1 MPRLKPKAIDI
12 SIIGF
17 MVMQNGNVIKKT
29 WILLDT
35 CYTDSV
41 TKHLDHV
48 EDVNNGDKDKE
59 ITVLIHG
66 GLLIVDRKGRYFFPF

>member
-1 MPRLKPKAIDI
+1 M
-12 SIIGF
+12 IGVILRENDD
-17 MVMQNGNVIKKT
+17 MIKKT

-66 GLLIVDRKGRYFFPF
+66 GLLIVDRKGRLFFSFLVCMLSIII

>member
-1 MPRLKPKAIDI
+1 M
-12 SIIGF
+12 
-17 MVMQNGNVIKKT
+17 
-29 WILLDT
+29 
-35 CYTDSV
+35 

-66 GLLIVDRKGRYFFPF
+66 GLIIVDRKGRLFFSFLVCMLSIII